1 MMSDKTLWCTAE
13 DQPIGKKDMNQTQS
27 TILVVDDDPGVQ
39 RLAAQ
44 VLRNEG
50 YKVLVASD
58 TPEAMQAADEHPAAI
73 ELLLTD
79 IMLPSGNGIS
89 LASSLL
95 AKRPDTSVL
104 YMSGFTADAIQA
116 VQHEAGPNGGFLEKP
131 FLPRTLIDRVRMIV
145 APNERQVPLP
155 VPVHPEPVLAA
166 AAAVQADAGSGA
178 GSDAVY
184 RLESTARC
192 PQCGETI
199 STLRAVR
206 LLRTQVNFTSTLPR
220 RGRIIT
226 CPCCSS
232 IVPAELTNF

>member
-1 MMSDKTLWCTAE
+1 
-13 DQPIGKKDMNQTQS
+13 MNQTP
-27 TILVVDDDPGVQ
+27 TTVLVVDDDPGIQ

-44 VLRNEG
+44 ILRTDG
-50 YKVLVASD
+50 YNVLVASD
-58 TPEAMQAADEHPAAI
+58 MPEALQVSAEYPSSI

-89 LASSLL
+89 LATALL
-95 AKRPDTSVL
+95 AKRPDAQVL

-131 FLPRTLIDRVRMIV
+131 FLPRTLVERVRTIV
-145 APNERQVPLP
+145 PPSERQVPVSANPDP
-155 VPVHPEPVLAA
+155 VVVPIAPLEPPNAN
-166 AAAVQADAGSGA
+166 
-178 GSDAVY
+178 SDAVY
-184 RLESTARC
+184 RLESNARC

-226 CPCCSS
+226 CPCCFS

>member
-1 MMSDKTLWCTAE
+1 
-13 DQPIGKKDMNQTQS
+13 MNQTPT
-27 TILVVDDDPGVQ
+27 TILVVDDDPAIQ
-39 RLAAQ
+39 RFAAQ
-44 VLRNEG
+44 VLRTQG
-50 YKVLVASD
+50 YNVLVASE
-58 TPEAMQAADEHPAAI
+58 TPEAIQVSTEYPWSI

-89 LASSLL
+89 LASALL
-95 AKRPDTSVL
+95 AKRPDVHVL

-131 FLPRTLIDRVRMIV
+131 FLPQTLVERVRTIV
-145 APNERQVPLP
+145 SPTERKVP
-155 VPVHPEPVLAA
+155 VPVPVEPDSIASPMAA
-166 AAAVQADAGSGA
+166 SMDAPAAN
-178 GSDAVY
+178 SDAVY
-184 RLESTARC
+184 RLESSARC

-226 CPCCSS
+226 CPCCFS

>member
-1 MMSDKTLWCTAE
+1 
-13 DQPIGKKDMNQTQS
+13 MNQTPT
-27 TILVVDDDPGVQ
+27 TILLVDDDPGIQ

-44 VLRNEG
+44 VLRTEG
-50 YKVLVASD
+50 YNVLVASD
-58 TPEAMQAADEHPAAI
+58 TPEAIKVSDEYPLSI
-73 ELLLTD
+73 DLLLTD

-89 LASSLL
+89 LASALL
-95 AKRPDTSVL
+95 ARRPDVHVL

-131 FLPRTLIDRVRMIV
+131 FLPRTLVDRVRTIV
-145 APNERQVPLP
+145 PPSEQEVP
-155 VPVHPEPVLAA
+155 VPVPVERDSIAA
-166 AAAVQADAGSGA
+166 PIAAPLDAPTA
-178 GSDAVY
+178 NSDAVY
-184 RLESTARC
+184 RLESNARC

-226 CPCCSS
+226 CPFCFS

>member
-1 MMSDKTLWCTAE
+1 
-13 DQPIGKKDMNQTQS
+13 MNQIQT
-27 TILVVDDDPGVQ
+27 TILVVDDDPGIQ

-44 VLRNEG
+44 VLRTEG
-50 YKVLVASD
+50 YHVLVASD
-58 TPEAMQAADEHPAAI
+58 MPDAMQVSADYPSSI
-73 ELLLTD
+73 DLLLTD

-89 LASSLL
+89 LASALL
-95 AKRPDTSVL
+95 AKRPDAHVL

-131 FLPRTLIDRVRMIV
+131 FLPRTLVERIRTIV
-145 APNERQVPLP
+145 APSEQQVP
-155 VPVHPEPVLAA
+155 VPVESDPIVAPVVAA
-166 AAAVQADAGSGA
+166 LDAPTA
-178 GSDAVY
+178 NSDAVY
-184 RLESTARC
+184 RLESSARC

-206 LLRTQVNFTSTLPR
+206 LLRMQVNFTSTLPR

-226 CPCCSS
+226 CPCCFS

>member
-1 MMSDKTLWCTAE
+1 MASTSVKPIREKAMSQIPT
-13 DQPIGKKDMNQTQS
+13 
-27 TILVVDDDPGVQ
+27 TILVVDDNPGIQ

-50 YKVLVASD
+50 YNVLVASD
-58 TPEAMQAADEHPAAI
+58 TAEALRVSAEYPSSI

-79 IMLPSGNGIS
+79 IMLPSGNGIA
-89 LASSLL
+89 LASALL
-95 AKRPDTSVL
+95 AKRPDAHVL

-116 VQHEAGPNGGFLEKP
+116 VEQEMGPNGGFLEKP
-131 FLPRTLIDRVRMIV
+131 FLPRTLVDRVRTIMTP
-145 APNERQVPLP
+145 ADRQVPDPLRVLIP
-155 VPVHPEPVLAA
+155 VPVESDPVAAVAA
-166 AAAVQADAGSGA
+166 APLEAPTAD
-178 GSDAVY
+178 SDAVY

-206 LLRTQVNFTSTLPR
+206 ILRTQVNFTSTLPR

-226 CPCCSS
+226 CPCCFS
-232 IVPAELTNF
+232 IVPGELTNF

>member
-1 MMSDKTLWCTAE
+1 
-13 DQPIGKKDMNQTQS
+13 MNQTQA

-39 RLAAQ
+39 RLAAKI
-44 VLRNEG
+44 LRTEG
-50 YKVLVASD
+50 YNVLVASD
-58 TPEAMQAADEHPAAI
+58 TPDAMNVSDEYSADI
-73 ELLLTD
+73 DLLLTD

-89 LASSLL
+89 LASALL
-95 AKRPDTSVL
+95 AKRPDAQVL

-131 FLPRTLIDRVRMIV
+131 FLPRTLVDRVRMV
-145 APNERQVPLP
+145 VPPNERQVPFE
-155 VPVHPEPVLAA
+155 VQPEPVIAPTPLP
-166 AAAVQADAGSGA
+166 ADVAPGA
-178 GSDAVY
+178 NSDAVY
-184 RLESTARC
+184 RLESPARC

-206 LLRTQVNFTSTLPR
+206 LLRMQVNFTSTLPR

-226 CPCCSS
+226 CPCCLS

>member
-1 MMSDKTLWCTAE
+1 VDDW
-13 DQPIGKKDMNQTQS
+13 PIGEQDMNQSQT

-50 YKVLVASD
+50 YNVLVAAD
-58 TPEAMQAADEHPAAI
+58 TPEAIQAANEHPATI

-89 LASSLL
+89 LASALI
-95 AKRPDTSVL
+95 AKRPDTNVL

-131 FLPRTLIDRVRMIV
+131 FLARTLIDRVRMIV
-145 APNERQVPLP
+145 APNERRVPIP
-155 VPVHPEPVLAA
+155 VPIHPEPVLAA
-166 AAAVQADAGSGA
+166 VGAAVPLDPPGA
-178 GSDAVY
+178 SSDAVY
-184 RLESTARC
+184 RLESAARC